1 MGDRQNSGGAFGIVL
16 TGAVAALAGA
26 LAVLLAG
33 GGALLALGAYL
44 TFSTLAFPALAA
56 PPLKRQAAYLRHRVS
71 FRPLAATQR

>member
-16 TGAVAALAGA
+16 TGAVAA

-56 PPLKRQAAYLRHRVS
+56 PPLKRQAAYLRHRVF

>member
-1 MGDRQNSGGAFGIVL
+1 MGDRQNSGAAFGIVL
-16 TGAVAALAGA
+16 IGAVAA

-33 GGALLALGAYL
+33 GGVLLALGAYL
-44 TFSTLAFPALAA
+44 TFSTVAILALAA